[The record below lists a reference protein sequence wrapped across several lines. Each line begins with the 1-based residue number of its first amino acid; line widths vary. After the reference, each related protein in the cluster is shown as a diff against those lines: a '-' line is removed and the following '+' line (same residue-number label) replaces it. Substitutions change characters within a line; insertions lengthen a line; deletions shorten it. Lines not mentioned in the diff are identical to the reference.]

1 MTRKELIERLRDKFP
16 EIEKED
22 LKEIVEVFFETIKN
36 ELKRGNRIELRGF
49 GVIYLKKIRG
59 LIFRNPKNLQ
69 KYYVKN
75 KVRVIFKTG
84 KEFKERLNS
93 PFLASMDLGT
103 QTFRL
108 CLGKYIRDEVYF
120 LIRERDNVRLGE
132 KLINE
137 KLSEESME
145 KGLKTLARFKE
156 LLDKHE
162 VSKYKAVGTAVFRL
176 AKNSQEFIE
185 RARKLGIE
193 IEIVTPEEEAQL
205 TLKGVV
211 YGLKKLKKAVEKA
224 LIVDVGGG
232 STEFIYIEEDKPKWI
247 RSLKIGTIYLKD
259 LFEIRYPLSSKV
271 LRSIKTYV
279 MDQLKDFPLEKVE
292 SIVITGGTA
301 SLIGTLDL
309 KLVNYNPD
317 LIHGHKVTKD
327 RLEKLIKKLANFDLE
342 KISKMKGMERGRE
355 DIALP
360 GILIYEGVLNHYQ
373 KTSLMLSTYGILEG
387 ALLSMI

>member
-1 MTRKELIERLRDKFP
+1 MTRKELIERLRNKFP
-16 EIEKED
+16 EIERED
-22 LKEIVEVFFETIKN
+22 LKEIVEALFEIIKE
-36 ELKRGNRIELRGF
+36 ELKKGNRIELRGF
-49 GVIYLKKIRG
+49 GVIYLKKIKG
-59 LIFRNPKNLQ
+59 LIFKNPKNFQ

-75 KVRVIFKTG
+75 KVRVIFKMG

-108 CLGKYIRDEVYF
+108 CLGKHIKDDVYF
-120 LIRERDNVRLGE
+120 LIRERENVRLGE
-132 KLINE
+132 KLVNG
-137 KLSEESME
+137 KLSEESIE
-145 KGLKTLARFKE
+145 KGMKTLAKFRE

-162 VSKYKAVGTAVFRL
+162 VSKYRAVGTAVFRL

-185 RARKLGIE
+185 KARTLGIE
-193 IEIVTPEEEAQL
+193 IEIVTPEEEAKL
-205 TLKGVV
+205 TLKGVI
-211 YGLKKLKKAVEKA
+211 YGLKKLEEPTEKV

-232 STEFIYIEEDKPKWI
+232 STEFIYVERDEPKWI
-247 RSLKIGTIYLKD
+247 RSLKIGAIYLKD

-271 LRSIKTYV
+271 LKSIKTYI
-279 MDQLKDFPLEKVE
+279 MDQLKDFPFEKIE
-292 SIVITGGTA
+292 NIVITGGTA

-327 RLEKLIKKLANFDLE
+327 RLEKLIKKLSSFDLE
-342 KISKMKGMERGRE
+342 KISKMKGMEKGRE

-360 GILIYEGVLNHYQ
+360 GILIYEGVLDHYQ
-373 KTSLMLSTYGILEG
+373 KTCLMLSTYGILEG
-387 ALLSMI
+387 TLLSMI